1 MPLGAVCLGE
11 GHPQSSVSA
20 TVQLHS
26 PIPISDPQVCR
37 GGEPTEFSGTAL
49 DPLLG
54 GILHSS
60 DIPLCTRTPPYVG
73 AVPRLFPDLGEDRW

>member
-1 MPLGAVCLGE
+1 MVPLGAVCLGE

-54 GILHSS
+54 GAP
-60 DIPLCTRTPPYVG
+60 PLVG
-73 AVPRLFPDLGEDRW
+73 HTAVYQNPTICGCCPQALS